1 MEHNFDLIVVGCGI
15 AGLATAVSA
24 AENGLK
30 VAVLERATIE
40 DRGGN
45 TRWTEALMRMKSET
59 ETGK

>member
-1 MEHNFDLIVVGCGI
+1 MEHKFDLIVVGCGI

-24 AENGLK
+24 AESGLK

-45 TRWTEALMRMKSET
+45 TRC
-59 ETGK
+59 G